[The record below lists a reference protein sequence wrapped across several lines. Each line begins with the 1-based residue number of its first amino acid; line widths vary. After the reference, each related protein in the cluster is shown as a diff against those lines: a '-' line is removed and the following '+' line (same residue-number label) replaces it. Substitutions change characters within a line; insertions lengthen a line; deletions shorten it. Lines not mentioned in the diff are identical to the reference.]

1 MQRAG
6 QSLIKNLKNLPLIH
20 SYDSIQS
27 LTKNINKS
35 ERDHDL
41 VIASY
46 VLGEIPSP
54 QDRITIVRQLWDLT
68 QDVLEDICEPNRQKS
83 KIQPIMMWALEYDPD
98 MFSVHEDPDSAILKI
113 PNIGQ
118 VLVEPGTPHGFNI
131 ISQMRSY
138 ILWMEK
144 RKRRKSKAAIDDT
157 SKDLM
162 TLKSKAF
169 VVAPCAHDGRC
180 PLDNTGKYCHFVQRL
195 QRTTSQ
201 RVYKRGSNS
210 IHEAF
215 LLNNDLYDNVGSFD
229 GDRPLR
235 GLLDSLAPLIF
246 FKVSDRDPNSN
257 VAVVDGCRRLLSED
271 EWIAAHRRED

>member
-1 MQRAG
+1 MRRAVREVWPRSFERINLVEPSQSMQRAG
-6 QSLIKNLKNLPLIH
+6 QSLVKNLKNLPLIH

-46 VLGEIPSP
+46 VLGEIPSQ

-68 QDVLEDICEPNRQKS
+68 QDVL
-83 KIQPIMMWALEYDPD
+83 
-98 MFSVHEDPDSAILKI
+98 AILKI

-162 TLKSKAF
+162 TLKSGAF

-180 PLDNTGKYCHFVQRL
+180 PLDSTGKYCHFVQRL
-195 QRTTSQ
+195 QRTASQ
-201 RVYKRGSNS
+201 RVYKVTVKLFSLS
-210 IHEAF
+210 HFF
-215 LLNNDLYDNVGSFD
+215 LLDCFACGPSCYFHNLGTYLHYQDVYYFSFELS
-229 GDRPLR
+229 RCPL
-235 GLLDSLAPLIF
+235 
-246 FKVSDRDPNSN
+246 
-257 VAVVDGCRRLLSED
+257 LLSTHCIVTCESSL
-271 EWIAAHRRED
+271 RRV

>member
-1 MQRAG
+1 MRYEIGQNAYIKLVLQALNHNTSAVNGLLLGRLSAYNNDVVEITEFPLFHSQIDLLPPLEIALIQIYVVDSLDRERIGKAKQEFQVMAVREVWPRSLERINLVEPSQSTQRAG

-46 VLGEIPSP
+46 VLGEIPSQ

-68 QDVLEDICEPNRQKS
+68 QDVL
-83 KIQPIMMWALEYDPD
+83 
-98 MFSVHEDPDSAILKI
+98 
-113 PNIGQ
+113 

-131 ISQMRSY
+131 ILQMRSY

-162 TLKSKAF
+162 TLKSGAF

-201 RVYKRGSNS
+201 RVYK
-210 IHEAF
+210 EASE
-215 LLNNDLYDNVGSFD
+215 VEE
-229 GDRPLR
+229 
-235 GLLDSLAPLIF
+235 DS
-246 FKVSDRDPNSN
+246 D
-257 VAVVDGCRRLLSED
+257 ED
-271 EWIAAHRRED
+271 

>member
-1 MQRAG
+1 MV
-6 QSLIKNLKNLPLIH
+6 IVDLKNLPLIH

-46 VLGEIPSP
+46 VLGEIPSQ

-68 QDVLEDICEPNRQKS
+68 QDVLVSFNP
-83 KIQPIMMWALEYDPD
+83 MD
-98 MFSVHEDPDSAILKI
+98 MFMSQDVHTLVLMAILKI

-162 TLKSKAF
+162 TLKSGAF

-201 RVYKRGSNS
+201 RVYKVTVKPFSLS
-210 IHEAF
+210 HFF
-215 LLNNDLYDNVGSFD
+215 LLDCFACGPSCYFHNLGTYLHYQDVYYFSFELS
-229 GDRPLR
+229 RCPL
-235 GLLDSLAPLIF
+235 
-246 FKVSDRDPNSN
+246 
-257 VAVVDGCRRLLSED
+257 LLSTHCIVTCESSL
-271 EWIAAHRRED
+271 RRV